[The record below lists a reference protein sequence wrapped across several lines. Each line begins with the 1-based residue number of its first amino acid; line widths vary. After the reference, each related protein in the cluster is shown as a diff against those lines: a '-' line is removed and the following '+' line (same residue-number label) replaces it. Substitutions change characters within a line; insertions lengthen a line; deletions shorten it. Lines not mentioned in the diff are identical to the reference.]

1 MKHMNKA
8 IVAVAVATV
17 LFSGSALAMGGNPE
31 NPNAATHNW
40 QLDELRQSVNNQ
52 FSDVNN
58 RIDQI
63 QAGSSFDAS
72 DIYDRLDTHDK
83 QIGDL
88 NTHVN
93 GLDDQVSNIG
103 HDVNEL
109 KDQVNTK
116 VDKNDFLKDQQK
128 QNDRMDSMQ
137 ERIDNNSGRLDA
149 VEVEQQTLRAA
160 VSYTQSELDKTNDKL
175 GTVEATANEALNK
188 AEVGIRDADQAK
200 DIAIQADSKAQQALD
215 HNNTQDNELARLDC
229 VKADASDLA
238 NVDNKATDALNA
250 AENALHQNSVQDA
263 QIAELDAAKAD
274 RSELKDVAAK
284 ANEAKK
290 LAAVA
295 ADIAI
300 DASNKAE
307 VAEANNNIQDAQIAE
322 LQLNKADRSELE
334 DVAIKADGALAG
346 AIENRNQIDAV
357 KEDLAYT
364 NKQVTTNKNDIAD
377 LKNQNGVLN
386 NAVANAQDTAN
397 TASAKADK
405 AQNTADKAVAGV
417 NSVKNDVKVVSRDVA
432 NNSIRIQRNEERI
445 DGAYA
450 GIYDNRKNIE
460 ANRQAVNRN
469 SQEIQKLNKNF
480 SDLKNT
486 VDANR
491 KRAAAGIAGVAAMA
505 NIPEVNSHQTFSVG
519 VGVGGFDG
527 QQAVA
532 VGASARVNDNLT
544 VKASVAANNEEVV
557 WGAGAAIGW

>member
-1 MKHMNKA
+1 MNKA
-8 IVAVAVATV
+8 IISAAIAAV
-17 LFSGSALAMGGNPE
+17 LFSGSALAASGNPE
-31 NPNAATHNW
+31 NPDASTKNW
-40 QLDELRQSVNNQ
+40 QLNELRQSVNNQ

-128 QNDRMDSMQ
+128 QNDRMDVMQ
-137 ERIDNNSGRLDA
+137 GRIDNNIDRLDA
-149 VEVEQQTLRAA
+149 VENGLNHAERHLDIVE
-160 VSYTQSELDKTNDKL
+160 DKL
-175 GTVEATANEALNK
+175 DHTSHLAQEATDTANNALK
-188 AEVGIRDADQAK
+188 GADQALK
-200 DIAIQADSKAQQALD
+200 E
-215 HNNTQDNELARLDC
+215 N
-229 VKADASDLA
+229 VK
-238 NVDNKATDALNA
+238 
-250 AENALHQNSVQDA
+250 QDA
-263 QIAELDAAKAD
+263 QIADLVATKAD
-274 RSELKDVAAK
+274 RSELKDVAGK

-290 LAAVA
+290 LAEVA
-295 ADIAI
+295 ADMAI
-300 DASNKAE
+300 NANNKAE
-307 VAEANNNIQDAQIAE
+307 VAEANNKIQDAKIAE
-322 LQLNKADRSELE
+322 LDAAKADRSELE

-357 KEDLAYT
+357 KEDLANT
-364 NKQVTTNKNDIAD
+364 DKQVIKNKNDIAD

-505 NIPEVNSHQTFSVG
+505 NIPEVNSHQTFSLG

-544 VKASVAANNEEVV
+544 IKASVAANNEEVV

>member
-1 MKHMNKA
+1 MKLK
-8 IVAVAVATV
+8 
-17 LFSGSALAMGGNPE
+17 
-31 NPNAATHNW
+31 NW
-40 QLDELRQSVNNQ
+40 
-52 FSDVNN
+52 
-58 RIDQI
+58 
-63 QAGSSFDAS
+63 
-72 DIYDRLDTHDK
+72 
-83 QIGDL
+83 
-88 NTHVN
+88 
-93 GLDDQVSNIG
+93 
-103 HDVNEL
+103 L
-109 KDQVNTK
+109 KW
-116 VDKNDFLKDQQK
+116 L
-128 QNDRMDSMQ
+128 
-137 ERIDNNSGRLDA
+137 
-149 VEVEQQTLRAA
+149 
-160 VSYTQSELDKTNDKL
+160 
-175 GTVEATANEALNK
+175 
-188 AEVGIRDADQAK
+188 
-200 DIAIQADSKAQQALD
+200 
-215 HNNTQDNELARLDC
+215 
-229 VKADASDLA
+229 
-238 NVDNKATDALNA
+238 
-250 AENALHQNSVQDA
+250 
-263 QIAELDAAKAD
+263 
-274 RSELKDVAAK
+274 
-284 ANEAKK
+284 
-290 LAAVA
+290 A

-300 DASNKAE
+300 DANNKAE
-307 VAEANNNIQDAQIAE
+307 VAEANNKIQDDKIAK
-322 LQLNKADRSELE
+322 LDATKADRSELE

-357 KEDLAYT
+357 KEDLANT
-364 NKQVTTNKNDIAD
+364 DKQVIKNKNDIAD

-397 TASAKADK
+397 TASDKADK
-405 AQNTADKAVAGV
+405 AQNTADKAVVGV

-460 ANRQAVNRN
+460 ANRQAINRN
-469 SQEIQKLNKNF
+469 NQEIQKLNKNF

>member
-1 MKHMNKA
+1 MK
-8 IVAVAVATV
+8 
-17 LFSGSALAMGGNPE
+17 L
-31 NPNAATHNW
+31 
-40 QLDELRQSVNNQ
+40 
-52 FSDVNN
+52 
-58 RIDQI
+58 
-63 QAGSSFDAS
+63 
-72 DIYDRLDTHDK
+72 
-83 QIGDL
+83 
-88 NTHVN
+88 
-93 GLDDQVSNIG
+93 
-103 HDVNEL
+103 
-109 KDQVNTK
+109 
-116 VDKNDFLKDQQK
+116 
-128 QNDRMDSMQ
+128 
-137 ERIDNNSGRLDA
+137 
-149 VEVEQQTLRAA
+149 
-160 VSYTQSELDKTNDKL
+160 
-175 GTVEATANEALNK
+175 
-188 AEVGIRDADQAK
+188 
-200 DIAIQADSKAQQALD
+200 
-215 HNNTQDNELARLDC
+215 
-229 VKADASDLA
+229 
-238 NVDNKATDALNA
+238 
-250 AENALHQNSVQDA
+250 
-263 QIAELDAAKAD
+263 
-274 RSELKDVAAK
+274 
-284 ANEAKK
+284 KK

-307 VAEANNNIQDAQIAE
+307 VAEANNNIQDAQIAD

-357 KEDLAYT
+357 KEDLANT
-364 NKQVTTNKNDIAD
+364 DKQVIKNKNDIAD

-405 AQNTADKAVAGV
+405 AQNTADKAAAGV
-417 NSVKNDVKVVSRDVA
+417 DNVKNDVKVVSRDVA

-460 ANRQAVNRN
+460 ANRQAINRN
-469 SQEIQKLNKNF
+469 NQEIQKLNKNF

-505 NIPEVNSHQTFSVG
+505 NIPEVNSHQTFSLG

>member
-17 LFSGSALAMGGNPE
+17 LFSGSALAVSGNPE
-31 NPNAATHNW
+31 NPNASTKNW
-40 QLDELRQSVNNQ
+40 QLDELRHSINSQ
-52 FSDVNN
+52 FIDVNN

-128 QNDRMDSMQ
+128 QNDRMDGMQ
-137 ERIDNNSGRLDA
+137 DRIDNSTDRLDA
-149 VEVEQQTLRAA
+149 VENGLNHTERL
-160 VSYTQSELDKTNDKL
+160 LDTVGNKL
-175 GTVEATANEALNK
+175 DHTSHLAQEATDTANNALK
-188 AEVGIRDADQAK
+188 GADQALK
-200 DIAIQADSKAQQALD
+200 ENVK
-215 HNNTQDNELARLDC
+215 QDT
-229 VKADASDLA
+229 K
-238 NVDNKATDALNA
+238 
-250 AENALHQNSVQDA
+250 
-263 QIAELDAAKAD
+263 IAELDAA
-274 RSELKDVAAK
+274 
-284 ANEAKK
+284 
-290 LAAVA
+290 
-295 ADIAI
+295 
-300 DASNKAE
+300 
-307 VAEANNNIQDAQIAE
+307 
-322 LQLNKADRSELE
+322 KADRSELE

-357 KEDLAYT
+357 KEDLANT
-364 NKQVTTNKNDIAD
+364 DKQVIKNKNDIAD

-405 AQNTADKAVAGV
+405 AQDTADKAAAGV
-417 NSVKNDVKVVSRDVA
+417 NNVKNDVKVVSRDVA
-432 NNSIRIQRNEERI
+432 SNSIRIQRNEERI

-460 ANRQAVNRN
+460 ANRQAINRN
-469 SQEIQKLNKNF
+469 NQEIQKLNKNF

-505 NIPEVNSHQTFSVG
+505 NIPEVNSHQTFSLG

>member
-8 IVAVAVATV
+8 IIAAAIATA
-17 LFSGSALAMGGNPE
+17 LFSGTALAVSGNPE
-31 NPNAATHNW
+31 NPDASTKNW
-40 QLDELRQSVNNQ
+40 QLDELRHSMNNQ

-116 VDKNDFLKDQQK
+116 VDKNDFLKDRQK
-128 QNDRMDSMQ
+128 QNDRMDGMQ
-137 ERIDNNSGRLDA
+137 DRIDNSTDRLDA
-149 VEVEQQTLRAA
+149 VENGLNHAERL
-160 VSYTQSELDKTNDKL
+160 LDTVGNKL
-175 GTVEATANEALNK
+175 DHTSHLAQEATDTANNALK
-188 AEVGIRDADQAK
+188 GADQALK
-200 DIAIQADSKAQQALD
+200 ENVK
-215 HNNTQDNELARLDC
+215 QDTKI
-229 VKADASDLA
+229 V
-238 NVDNKATDALNA
+238 
-250 AENALHQNSVQDA
+250 
-263 QIAELDAAKAD
+263 ELDAA
-274 RSELKDVAAK
+274 
-284 ANEAKK
+284 
-290 LAAVA
+290 
-295 ADIAI
+295 
-300 DASNKAE
+300 
-307 VAEANNNIQDAQIAE
+307 
-322 LQLNKADRSELE
+322 KADRSELE

-357 KEDLAYT
+357 KEDLANT
-364 NKQVTTNKNDIAD
+364 DKQVIKNKNDIAD

-405 AQNTADKAVAGV
+405 AQNTADKAAAGV
-417 NSVKNDVKVVSRDVA
+417 DNVKNDVKVVSRDVA
-432 NNSIRIQRNEERI
+432 NNSIRILRNEERI

-460 ANRQAVNRN
+460 ANRQAINRN
-469 SQEIQKLNKNF
+469 NQEIQKLNKNF

-505 NIPEVNSHQTFSVG
+505 NIPEVNSHQTFSLG

-544 VKASVAANNEEVV
+544 VKASVAANNEEVG

>member
-1 MKHMNKA
+1 MNAKTIA
-8 IVAVAVATV
+8 AVAVATV
-17 LFSGSALAMGGNPE
+17 LFSGSALAMSGNPE

-88 NTHVN
+88 NIHVN
-93 GLDDQVSNIG
+93 GLDVQVSNIG
-103 HDVNEL
+103 RDVNEL

-116 VDKNDFLKDQQK
+116 VDKDDFLKDQQK
-128 QNDRMDSMQ
+128 QNDRMDGMQ
-137 ERIDNNSGRLDA
+137 NSIDNNSGRLDA
-149 VEVEQQTLRAA
+149 VENSLNDTTQRLNGVEGKVEQA
-160 VSYTQSELDKTNDKL
+160 NN
-175 GTVEATANEALNK
+175 TANK
-188 AEVGIRDADQAK
+188 AVDMAQDSVGA
-200 DIAIQADSKAQQALD
+200 ALD
-215 HNNTQDNELARLDC
+215 AKETAHRVENHN
-229 VKADASDLA
+229 K
-238 NVDNKATDALNA
+238 
-250 AENALHQNSVQDA
+250 
-263 QIAELDAAKAD
+263 
-274 RSELKDVAAK
+274 
-284 ANEAKK
+284 
-290 LAAVA
+290 
-295 ADIAI
+295 
-300 DASNKAE
+300 
-307 VAEANNNIQDAQIAE
+307 IQDAHIAD
-322 LQLNKADRSELE
+322 LQANKVDRSELE

-346 AIENRNQIDAV
+346 AIENRNQIDQIR
-357 KEDLAYT
+357 EDLADT
-364 NKQVTTNKNDIAD
+364 DKQVTTNKKDIAD
-377 LKNQNGVLN
+377 LKNQNGALN
-386 NAVANAQDTAN
+386 NAAANAQDTAN

-405 AQNTADKAVAGV
+405 AQNTADKAAAGV
-417 NSVKNDVKVVSRDVA
+417 NNVKNDVKVVSRDVA

-460 ANRQAVNRN
+460 TNRQAINRN

-480 SDLKNT
+480 NDLKNT

-557 WGAGAAIGW
+557 WGAGAAFGW

>member
-8 IVAVAVATV
+8 IIAAAIATA
-17 LFSGSALAMGGNPE
+17 LFSGTALAVSGNPE

-72 DIYDRLDTHDK
+72 GIYDRLDTHDK

-128 QNDRMDSMQ
+128 QNDRMDGMQ
-137 ERIDNNSGRLDA
+137 ERIDNNSGRLDV

-175 GTVEATANEALNK
+175 STVEATANEALNK

-200 DIAIQADSKAQQALD
+200 DIAIQADNKAQQALD
-215 HNNTQDNELARLDC
+215 HNITQDKELARLDD
-229 VKADASDLA
+229 VKADKSDLA

-263 QIAELDAAKAD
+263 QIAD
-274 RSELKDVAAK
+274 
-284 ANEAKK
+284 
-290 LAAVA
+290 
-295 ADIAI
+295 
-300 DASNKAE
+300 
-307 VAEANNNIQDAQIAE
+307 
-322 LQLNKADRSELE
+322 LQATKADRSELE

-357 KEDLAYT
+357 KEDLANT
-364 NKQVTTNKNDIAD
+364 DKQVIKNKNDIAD

-405 AQNTADKAVAGV
+405 AQDTADKAAAGV
-417 NSVKNDVKVVSRDVA
+417 NNVKNDVKVVSRDVA
-432 NNSIRIQRNEERI
+432 SNSIRIQRNEERI

-460 ANRQAVNRN
+460 ANRQAINKNTKAIQQLNRN
-469 SQEIQKLNKNF
+469 FDDLRDKVERNNK
-480 SDLKNT
+480 DM
-486 VDANR
+486 
-491 KRAAAGIAGVAAMA
+491 KRGVAGAAALAGMPQVGQYEDFMVSAGVGHYKG
-505 NIPEVNSHQTFSVG
+505 ET
-519 VGVGGFDG
+519 
-527 QQAVA
+527 AVA
-532 VGASARVNDNLT
+532 VGASGRINNNVV
-544 VKASVAANNEEVV
+544 VKGGVAFTSGEAVINGGVGIA
-557 WGAGAAIGW
+557 W